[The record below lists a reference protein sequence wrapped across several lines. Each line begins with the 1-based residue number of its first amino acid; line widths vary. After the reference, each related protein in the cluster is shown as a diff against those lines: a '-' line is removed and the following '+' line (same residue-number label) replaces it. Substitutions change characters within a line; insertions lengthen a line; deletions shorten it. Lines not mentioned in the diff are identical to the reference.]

1 MNPITEKLF
10 YTTTN
15 DGKKRNQRLII
26 SALTEN
32 PICWNISKIENHNPF
47 GLQKVT
53 VAQDEFNRE
62 TDYIN
67 FETGEMYADYYAS
80 SVEPIQEEDIETASC
95 SINTSTNNIK
105 AGGSYKLVTANF
117 IDVNGDEII
126 PSSVTWKCYI
136 DDIDITDY
144 DLISIKYLDEPN
156 KIRIKFAND
165 KSYLGKKL
173 KITCESDNIVGSLEL
188 EIISI

>member
-62 TDYIN
+62 TDYVN
-67 FETGEMYADYYAS
+67 LETGEMYADYYSS
-80 SVEPIQEEDIETASC
+80 SVEPIKEEDIESALCLIS
-95 SINTSTNNIK
+95 TSTNNIK
-105 AGGSYKLVTANF
+105 AGGSYKLITANF
-117 IDVNGDEII
+117 VDANGNEII
-126 PSSVTWKCYI
+126 PLSVTWKCYI
-136 DDIDITDY
+136 NDIDITEQ

-156 KIRIKFAND
+156 KIRIKFIND

-173 KITCESDNIVGSLEL
+173 KITCESDDVIGSLEL